1 MKEISAIAFFLIILV
16 SCNKDPEIIS
26 NNDAPYYNEV
36 STVLIE
42 NYVNRLFIDL
52 IGREPLDVEMDQ
64 EVLSLKTDSLSE
76 KSRINLIQKLQWN
89 ESFIEGDSSY
99 KHAYFHRLYEMIKV
113 RLIEGASKAEILERR
128 SLFLGYA
135 KTDSIIGDSVGMQKN
150 LYKANKL
157 TRLIN
162 AEVEYMNGNISIEE
176 VHAHGLDNSI
186 YDEINM
192 NTFNFLNASFDDL
205 LFRYPTEQEFYQC
218 FDMIEY
224 NLSRILFNKPGQN
237 KGDYID
243 IITNSSG
250 CYEGLIRWV
259 YITLLAREPADSEI
273 NTLLYTFTI
282 DKDFQKIQ
290 EFIMISDE
298 YANFN

>member
-1 MKEISAIAFFLIILV
+1 VKEISAIAFFLIILV

-113 RLIEGASKAEILERR
+113 RLIEGASKAEIIERR

-250 CYEGLIRWV
+250 CYEGLIRWA